1 MMNRIRFQ
9 AALTAATAAVVVVL
23 AASAAVPRAARADEA
38 YTFIVKKQEAKAAHR
53 WSLQE
58 WLDTRDR
65 MRMMDL
71 WLALH
76 SPSPYEFF
84 FGAAYQLGTQSGG
97 STYSSPSFAAA
108 AYVTIFG
115 LELERES
122 GLDTRYDATFHLRF
136 FGLHYQATHVRA
148 EVGLRHESVGP
159 NLSFQN
165 ALAGVGLTIYLAKPF
180 GIEGRWRHAFSST
193 PNASGVEFGGDRYEG
208 GAFLDFSFVRVYG
221 QYVYEKLSTDPSSL
235 AADTVRSGPQAGMK
249 LFF

>member
-1 MMNRIRFQ
+1 MIARNPSSF
-9 AALTAATAAVVVVL
+9 AFALLL
-23 AASAAVPRAARADEA
+23 ALPFVASPVPARADET
-38 YTFIVKKQEAKAAHR
+38 YTFVVKKQETKALRR

-84 FGAAYQLGTQSGG
+84 FGGAYQLGNLSTG
-97 STYSSPSFAAA
+97 STYSAPSFTAA

-115 LELERES
+115 LQLERES
-122 GLDTRYDATFHLRF
+122 GLDTRYDATFHLRV
-136 FGLHYQATHVRA
+136 FGLHYQATHLRG
-148 EVGLRHESVGP
+148 EIGLRHDKVGP

-165 ALAGVGLTIYLAKPF
+165 PLAGVGLVIYLAKPF
-180 GIEGRWRHAFSST
+180 GIEGRWRHAFDST
-193 PNASGVEFGGDRYEG
+193 PNASGIAFSGDRFEG

-221 QYVYEKLSTDPSSL
+221 QYVYEKLSHDPSNL
-235 AADTVRSGPQAGMK
+235 APGSVRTGPQAGMK